1 MTISERAERILVA
14 TAAAAVLGACAGTP
28 AAVSLLHNNG
38 PIGKQAGLRE
48 RLNWNRKCEIMV
60 LASNEPEK
68 AHYLQSR
75 CRR

>member
-14 TAAAAVLGACAGTP
+14 IVVATLLGACAGTP
-28 AAVSLLHNNG
+28 ATVNLLHNNG
-38 PIGKQAGLRE
+38 PVGKQAGLRE